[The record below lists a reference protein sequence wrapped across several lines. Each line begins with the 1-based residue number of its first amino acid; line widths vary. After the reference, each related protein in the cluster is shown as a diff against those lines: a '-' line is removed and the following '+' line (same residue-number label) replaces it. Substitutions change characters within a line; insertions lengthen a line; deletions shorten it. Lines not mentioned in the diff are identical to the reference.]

1 MLARAL
7 SVQPKL
13 IVADEPVSMVDV
25 SLRISLLDLMSRMN
39 EEMGVAFVYITHD
52 LATARYIAHNGRLVV
67 MYLGRIVET
76 GDLNGVLEHPRHPY
90 LQALLAAIPLP
101 DPKISKQKSELPLR
115 SVDMPSNVNPPSGC
129 RFHPRCPYWKPIC
142 EREEPQLR
150 EFNGEMIACHCAEEI
165 PEWKW

>member
-1 MLARAL
+1 M
-7 SVQPKL
+7 
-13 IVADEPVSMVDV
+13 
-25 SLRISLLDLMSRMN
+25 
-39 EEMGVAFVYITHD
+39 
-52 LATARYIAHNGRLVV
+52 
-67 MYLGRIVET
+67 
-76 GDLNGVLEHPRHPY
+76 LEHPRHPY

-142 EREEPQLR
+142 EKEEPQLR
-150 EFNGEMIACHCAEEI
+150 ELNGELIACHCAEEI